1 MSDYN
6 SMENCMKRLT
16 QNMEICEFLM
26 DKSKTIPHDIYTNI
40 MEDGVF
46 VFYGPGGYDL
56 SVEHIKDP
64 DIKDKARKMLAL
76 FQRICVYDNIE

>member
-6 SMENCMKRLT
+6 SIENCMKRLT

-26 DKSKTIPHDIYTNI
+26 DKSKTIPHDIYTNV

-46 VFYGPGGYDL
+46 VFYGPGSD
-56 SVEHIKDP
+56 EHIKDP
-64 DIKDKARKMLAL
+64 DIKEKARKILAL
-76 FQRICVYDNIE
+76 FKRIDVYDKLE